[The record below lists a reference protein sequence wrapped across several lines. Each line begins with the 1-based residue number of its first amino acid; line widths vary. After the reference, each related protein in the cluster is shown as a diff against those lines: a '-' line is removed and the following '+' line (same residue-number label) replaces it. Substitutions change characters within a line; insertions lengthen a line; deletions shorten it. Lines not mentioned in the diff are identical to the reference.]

1 MSLEGECMKKVLKS
15 YKKTIILLVM
25 VILGVICGLIFKEKM
40 NILKPLG
47 DLFLNLLLVS
57 IVPMLFFTLSSSI
70 ANTKNTKRLK
80 KIIKISLLL
89 FLVYSVIGVIMSF
102 LVLVKIPLISGG
114 DIPLVKELFAST
126 ETINEMSFLER
137 LVTTISTND
146 FVNLLS
152 TKNLVALM
160 IVSLLFGLAT
170 LKSGES
176 GKAIREFLNSGTS
189 VIYKF
194 IEIISYYA
202 PIGLFAYMASLV
214 GSLGSVIL
222 AGFLKTTIL
231 YFIVSIMFM
240 VIVYSVFAVIA
251 GGIKG
256 LKTFWREVI
265 PAMLTS
271 LATCSSAASVPINMS
286 CAKKMGVPSDVSE
299 VTISLGT
306 SFHKDGSA
314 IGSVFKIMFLVSL
327 FGISLS
333 TGLAFK
339 VLFVSVLATLL
350 VSAVP
355 IGGGTISEM
364 LILNL
369 MGMPVEALPI
379 LTVIAT
385 VIDAP
390 ATVLNVIGDTS
401 VSMVIA
407 KVIQKNK

>member
-1 MSLEGECMKKVLKS
+1 MKKVLKS
-15 YKKTIILLVM
+15 YKKTIVLFVM

-40 NILKPLG
+40 NIIKPLG

-57 IVPMLFFTLSSSI
+57 IVPLLFFTLASSI
-70 ANTKNTKRLK
+70 ANTKNTNRLK
-80 KIIKISLLL
+80 KIVKVSLLL
-89 FLVYSVIGVIMSF
+89 FLVYSVIGVVMSF
-102 LVLVKIPLISGG
+102 LVLIKVPLINGS

-176 GKAIREFLNSGTS
+176 GKAIKEFLNSGTS

-222 AGFLKTTIL
+222 VGFLKITIL
-231 YFIVSIMFM
+231 YFVVSIMFM
-240 VIVYSVFAVIA
+240 VIVYSGFAIIA

-256 LKTFWREVI
+256 LKMFWREVI

-286 CAKKMGVPSDVSE
+286 CTKKIGVPSDVGE

-314 IGSVFKIMFLVSL
+314 IGSVFKIMALVSL
-327 FGISLS
+327 FGINMS

-339 VLFVSVLATLL
+339 VLFVSVIATLL

-355 IGGGTISEM
+355 IGGGSISEM

-390 ATVLNVIGDTS
+390 ATVLNVIGDAS
-401 VSMVIA
+401 VSMVTA
-407 KVIQKNK
+407 KVIEKNKKCMS

>member
-1 MSLEGECMKKVLKS
+1 MKKVLKS
-15 YKKTIILLVM
+15 YKKTIVLLVM

-40 NILKPLG
+40 NIIKPLG

-57 IVPMLFFTLSSSI
+57 IVPLLFFTLASSI
-70 ANTKNTKRLK
+70 ANTNNTNRLK
-80 KIIKISLLL
+80 KIVKVSLLL
-89 FLVYSVIGVIMSF
+89 FLVYSVIGVVMSF
-102 LVLVKIPLISGG
+102 LVLINGS

-126 ETINEMSFLER
+126 EKVNEMSFLER

-176 GKAIREFLNSGTS
+176 GKAIKEFLNSGTS

-222 AGFLKTTIL
+222 VGFLKITIL
-231 YFIVSIMFM
+231 YFAVSIMFM
-240 VIVYSVFAVIA
+240 VIVYSVFAIIA

-256 LKTFWREVI
+256 LKIFWREVI
-265 PAMLTS
+265 PAMITS

-286 CAKKMGVPSDVSE
+286 CTKKMGVPSDVGE

-314 IGSVFKIMFLVSL
+314 IGSVFKIMALVSL
-327 FGISLS
+327 FGINMS

-339 VLFVSVLATLL
+339 VLFISVIATLL

-355 IGGGTISEM
+355 IGGGSISEM

-401 VSMVIA
+401 VSMVTA
-407 KVIQKNK
+407 KVIEKNK